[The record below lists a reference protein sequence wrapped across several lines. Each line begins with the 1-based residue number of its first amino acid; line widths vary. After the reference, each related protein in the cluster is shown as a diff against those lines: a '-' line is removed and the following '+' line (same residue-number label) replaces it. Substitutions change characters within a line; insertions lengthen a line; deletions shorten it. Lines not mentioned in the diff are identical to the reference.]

1 MRQTPGDGDDDA
13 LDERARD
20 GGETPLPSELV
31 DRLADEYTE
40 VPGEIIAAQ
49 AARLAEGVTLLGG
62 DPELGELAETVLRE
76 NLDKVD
82 DALRSGARRADA
94 GPAPEPEAAEAAP
107 ET

>member
-1 MRQTPGDGDDDA
+1 MRQTHGDDADDA
-13 LDERARD
+13 
-20 GGETPLPSELV
+20 PLPSELV

-40 VPGEIIAAQ
+40 VPGEIIASQ

-82 DALRSGARRADA
+82 DALKSGARQANAEPDE
-94 GPAPEPEAAEAAP
+94 PEPEAEAEPAP
-107 ET
+107 